1 MELGQVRMG
10 DIGGDVRGDSVHPD
24 AMLSQIREDL
34 IEIVEADAQ
43 MRPVLPPAGIVVL
56 EIGPTRNLDR
66 KPESPRGNWDSP
78 ATPLQTCRVRATRR

>member
-1 MELGQVRMG
+1 
-10 DIGGDVRGDSVHPD
+10 
-24 AMLSQIREDL
+24 MLSQIREDL

-66 KPESPRGNWDSP
+66 KPESPKGNWDSP
-78 ATPLQTCRVRATRR
+78 ATPLQTCQVRATRR